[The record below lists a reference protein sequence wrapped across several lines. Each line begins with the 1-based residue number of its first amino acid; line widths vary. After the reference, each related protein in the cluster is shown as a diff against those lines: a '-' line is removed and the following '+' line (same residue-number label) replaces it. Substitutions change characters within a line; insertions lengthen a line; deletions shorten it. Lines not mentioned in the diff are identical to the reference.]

1 METEIKFALS
11 PDARARI
18 EQHARP
24 LALVGETSHI
34 DHTTYFDTAG
44 QTLRK
49 AGFSLRVRH
58 RLESGGY
65 VQTVKSVGNG
75 TLHRREWEWPVAG
88 PRPDLARLAEVEAL
102 PTLSADG
109 LQPVFRT
116 EVNRSRFVLAPAAG
130 TKLELALDEGAVVA
144 DNKSEPLSE
153 MEIELKAGSE
163 DVLFR
168 VGLDFLTVAPLALL
182 NESKAE
188 RGYSLLGG
196 SGPAAPSTPCSGSG
210 R

>member
-75 TLHRREWEWPVAG
+75 TLHRREWEWPVAA

-102 PTLSADG
+102 PTLGADG

-144 DNKSEPLSE
+144 DNKSEPRARSR
-153 MEIELKAGSE
+153 IP
-163 DVLFR
+163 
-168 VGLDFLTVAPLALL
+168 TV
-182 NESKAE
+182 S
-188 RGYSLLGG
+188 GG
-196 SGPAAPSTPCSGSG
+196 SSPCARLLRSVSMRRTKPPRRPSSAIERAGARHAEPAVAQG
-210 R
+210 